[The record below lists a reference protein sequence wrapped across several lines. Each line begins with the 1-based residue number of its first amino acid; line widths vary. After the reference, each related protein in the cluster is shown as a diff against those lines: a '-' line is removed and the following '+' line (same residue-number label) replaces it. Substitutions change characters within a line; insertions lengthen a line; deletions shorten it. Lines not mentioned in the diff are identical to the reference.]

1 MALLKRTE
9 LGVKNIGHNVAV
21 PNDPRAKLMYYL
33 SCMTT
38 VLDLNDD
45 PDLYRLINY
54 NAYFISEDEKT
65 RLLTLCFLLS
75 PEILLN
81 KCIFQDDEMC
91 GDSENKFYEI
101 SAVSKQLL
109 LTNSILIGG
118 QQRAVHRIMT
128 FKMSWLERYWSE
140 PIKALLREPR
150 APSIHREPNY
160 IMQPPSGPSDGCCDC
175 CGCTCSIL

>member
-1 MALLKRTE
+1 MAFLHRTE
-9 LGVKNIGHNVAV
+9 LGVRDIGQSADV

-38 VLDLNDD
+38 VLDLNDH
-45 PDLYRLINY
+45 PNLYRLTNY
-54 NAYFISEDEKT
+54 NAYSLSEDDT
-65 RLLTLCFLLS
+65 ARLIILCLLLS

-101 SAVSKQLL
+101 SAVSNQLL

-118 QQRAVHRIMT
+118 QQRAVHKIMT
-128 FKMSWLERYWSE
+128 FKMSWLEQHWSE
-140 PIKALLREPR
+140 PIKALLREPK
-150 APSIHREPNY
+150 APSIQRDPIY
-160 IMQPPSGPSDGCCDC
+160 IMQPPSGSSDECCDC
-175 CGCTCSIL
+175 CGCNCSIL